1 MLQVKTPEE
10 VLCLIHDKFRP
21 VSELTEFV
29 PISAAA
35 GRTLSEDITAEEY
48 VPDFNRSTVDGYAL
62 RAADTFGCSDAIPA
76 VLSLQEEI
84 RMGEDAGF
92 ALLRA
97 ILSLQGEIRM
107 GEDAGFALLREN
119 CAYVPTG
126 GALPEG
132 ADCAVMLEYTED
144 YGDGTIGILK
154 PGAPGMNVIFRGD
167 DVYPGKVV
175 LQAGRVL
182 SAQDIGALAAIGR
195 TVVPVQRKLKIGVIS
210 TGDELVPPG
219 QKPLP
224 GQVRDVNTALLSAL
238 LTEQG
243 AEVHSYGI
251 IVDDEDLLR
260 ETVTRAV
267 QECDAVLLS
276 GGSSVGVKDAS
287 CRIIESLGELLL
299 HGIALKPGKPTI
311 MGRAGNKP
319 LVGLPGHPVAAFVV
333 ARLFMP
339 LIGLPGHPV
348 AAFVVARLF
357 VVPLLDRLAG
367 RERPLWSVTAELSES
382 VGANHGRAQVN
393 PCRLLRQDG
402 RVLALPIRSKSGLIT
417 QLAGADGF
425 FCIERDCE
433 GLPKGAP
440 VQVYLNA

>member
-10 VLCLIHDKFRP
+10 VLRLIHDEFRP
-21 VSELTEFV
+21 IPELTEFV
-29 PISAAA
+29 TLAAA
-35 GRTLSEDITAEEY
+35 SGRTLSENITAEEY
-48 VPDFNRSTVDGYAL
+48 VPDFNRSTVDGYAV

-76 VLSLQEEI
+76 
-84 RMGEDAGF
+84 
-92 ALLRA
+92 
-97 ILSLQGEIRM
+97 ILPLQGEIRM
-107 GEDAGFALLREN
+107 GEDAGFELLREN

-126 GALPEG
+126 GALPQG

-144 YGDGTIGILK
+144 YGDGTIGIMK

-175 LQAGRVL
+175 LKAGRIL

-195 TVVPVQRKLKIGVIS
+195 TVVPVQRKLKVGVIS

-219 QKPLP
+219 QQPLP

-243 AEVHSYGI
+243 AEVSPYGI
-251 IVDDEDLLR
+251 VVDDESLLR
-260 ETVTRAV
+260 EKVTRAL

-287 CRIIESLGELLL
+287 CRIIESLGKLLL

-319 LVGLPGHPVAAFVV
+319 L
-333 ARLFMP
+333 
-339 LIGLPGHPV
+339 IGLPGHPV

-357 VVPLLDRLAG
+357 VLPLLDRLAG
-367 RERPLWSVTAELSES
+367 RERPFWSVTAELSES

-393 PCRLLRQDG
+393 ACRLLRQDG
-402 RVLALPIRSKSGLIT
+402 RVLAVPIRSKSGLIT

>member
-10 VLCLIHDKFRP
+10 VLRLIHDKFRP
-21 VSELTEFV
+21 VSELAESV
-29 PISAAA
+29 PLTAAA
-35 GRTLSEDITAEEY
+35 GRTLSEDIIAEEY
-48 VPDFNRSTVDGYAL
+48 VPDFNRSTVDGYAV
-62 RAADTFGCSDAIPA
+62 RAADTFGCSDAIP
-76 VLSLQEEI
+76 
-84 RMGEDAGF
+84 
-92 ALLRA
+92 A

-195 TVVPVQRKLKIGVIS
+195 TVVPVQRRLKIGVIS

-333 ARLFMP
+333 ARLFM
-339 LIGLPGHPV
+339 
-348 AAFVVARLF
+348 
-357 VVPLLDRLAG
+357 VPLLDRLAG

>member
-10 VLCLIHDKFRP
+10 VLRLIHDKFRP
-21 VSELTEFV
+21 VSGLAESVPLT
-29 PISAAA
+29 AAA
-35 GRTLSEDITAEEY
+35 GRTLSEDIIAEEY
-48 VPDFNRSTVDGYAL
+48 VPDFNRSTVDGYAV
-62 RAADTFGCSDAIPA
+62 RAADTFGCSDAIP
-76 VLSLQEEI
+76 
-84 RMGEDAGF
+84 
-92 ALLRA
+92 A

-167 DVYPGKVV
+167 DVYPGKIV

-333 ARLFMP
+333 ARLFM
-339 LIGLPGHPV
+339 
-348 AAFVVARLF
+348 
-357 VVPLLDRLAG
+357 VPLLDRLAG